1 MHVSVAS
8 NPWGLLVATK
18 VGTVGI
24 QVAMALA
31 ICNRPDEYAD
41 VILLAEP
48 GLISSASASRG
59 CSQLE
64 SPET

>member
-1 MHVSVAS
+1 MRVSVVS
-8 NPWGLLVATK
+8 NSWGLLVGTK
-18 VGTVGI
+18 MGTVGI

-31 ICNRPDEYAD
+31 IPNRPDEHAD
-41 VILLAEP
+41 VILLAEL